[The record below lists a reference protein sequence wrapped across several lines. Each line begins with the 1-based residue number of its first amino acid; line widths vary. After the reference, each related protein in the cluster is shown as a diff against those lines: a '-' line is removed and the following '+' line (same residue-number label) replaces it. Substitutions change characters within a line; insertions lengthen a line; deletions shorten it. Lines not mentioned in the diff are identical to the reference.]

1 MNWGRW
7 LKDLLLLNW
16 REKIVSLL
24 LAFLFWFMIKA
35 QDVRH
40 IPAYVPSPPAKITS
54 PAPPQLT
61 PVLPPPSQ
69 VPSLL
74 EPVVPAPDSP
84 VAPGPDEGV
93 GISGATGL

>member
-7 LKDLLLLNW
+7 LKELITLNW
-16 REKIVSLL
+16 REKIISLL

-40 IPAYVPSPPAKITS
+40 IPAYVPSQPTKITS
-54 PAPPQLT
+54 PAPAQLD

-69 VPSLL
+69 VPPLL
-74 EPVVPAPDSP
+74 EPVVPAPVPQGAP
-84 VAPGPDEGV
+84 VPGAGV
-93 GISGATGL
+93 GLGGATGL